1 MISCPNQFCDTGE
14 KLTVLRPG
22 DPKGPYYCRSC
33 GYVVTKEKTETLA
46 ASAKFKAAVVPL
58 APVEPDDPPVEARV
72 AEIPREP
79 AKAKPG
85 KMGKVKSALRGTKK
99 STKKGGKK

>member
-46 ASAKFKAAVVPL
+46 ASAKFKASVEPL
-58 APVEPDDPPVEARV
+58 APEAPLAAEKPEKPAPARMSKV
-72 AEIPREP
+72 A
-79 AKAKPG
+79 G
-85 KMGKVKSALRGTKK
+85 VLRGTKSKKK